1 MQWFF
6 SIVNFFDSSCL
17 LKALSLPLS
26 YQFLYL
32 TLLHFSI
39 WCCSL
44 HGSSWKNQ
52 GKCNKTLLNWNKLS
66 YPVDTGR
73 KLNVHKAFRRRPGR
87 LLNVLCMFNLHPVS
101 TGTRLSL
108 PKKRWKF
115 TNTTL
120 IYSNFAFLCIASV
133 SLNKDLYFPKN
144 QKVSW
149 TLIMC
154 NYILC
159 NYYGI

>member
-6 SIVNFFDSSCL
+6 SIVNSFGSSCL

-32 TLLHFSI
+32 SLLLFSI

-44 HGSSWKNQ
+44 HRSSWKNQ

-73 KLNVHKAFRRRPGR
+73 KLNVHKTFRRRPRR
-87 LLNVLCMFNLHPVS
+87 LLNVLCMFNLRPAS

-108 PKKRWKF
+108 TKK
-115 TNTTL
+115 TL
-120 IYSNFAFLCIASV
+120 KIHYHDFNIKQLCFLCITSV